1 MRPLP
6 RLLIAL
12 VLSFGIVALSPG
24 QDPYFA
30 LKQALEL
37 QGHVPATALQK
48 REDPFTGSN
57 LLVKVVTH
65 PRYGEMSRIVEP
77 LERQGIR
84 QLDDRSTIRVYFPD
98 RNEVHTQISS
108 WRWRANTDERIQMIR
123 ANYRVSFG
131 RREEIADKTAQS
143 LIIEPKSDLLAKRV
157 IWYDVNNRY
166 ILRYSVRSEEN
177 WDTRLDTI
185 SVSYDNPAASEFEL
199 PSNARVVARFGP
211 LGMNSATDAERYLRV
226 YPPVPSSWPH
236 GFRAEAMQI
245 VGSEAAPLL
254 AVRLT
259 DGMAAVTVYFW
270 NASQHPQPP
279 VRSGVLQ
286 RSGCQIGAL
295 GEVSS
300 ELRTKLVQ
308 HAAQVHVWDQ
318 EHIAGT
324 PLFQDNRGYRGFLDP
339 PISVTRES
347 NP

>member
-1 MRPLP
+1 MRQLL
-6 RLLIAL
+6 RLLIVPA
-12 VLSFGIVALSPG
+12 LSFGVGALGLG

-37 QGHVPATALQK
+37 QGSLPATALQK
-48 REDPFTGSN
+48 REDPFTGAN

-65 PRYGEMSRIVEP
+65 PRFGEMSRIVEP

-84 QLDDRSTIRVYFPD
+84 QVDDRSTIRVYFPD

-108 WRWRANTDERIQMIR
+108 WRWRASTDERIQMIR

-131 RREEIADKTAQS
+131 RRGEIANKVAQS
-143 LIIEPKSDLLAKRV
+143 LIIEPKSGLLARRV

-166 ILRYSVRSEEN
+166 ILRYSVRGRDD

-185 SVSYDNPAASEFEL
+185 SVSYESPAASEFEL
-199 PSNARVVARFGP
+199 PANARVIARFGP
-211 LGMNSATDAERYLRV
+211 LGMSSAADAERYLRV
-226 YPPVPSSWPH
+226 YPPVPSSWPY
-236 GFRAEAMQI
+236 GFRTEAMQI
-245 VGSEAAPLL
+245 VGSETAPLL

-270 NASQHPQPP
+270 NPSQHPQPP
-279 VRSGVLQ
+279 IRSDVLQ
-286 RSGCQIGAL
+286 RSGCHIGAL

-300 ELRTKLVQ
+300 ELRSKLVQ

-324 PLFQDNRGYRGFLDP
+324 PLFQDNRGYRGLLDP
-339 PISVTRES
+339 PISVIQES
-347 NP
+347 HP